1 MFGVLTPAWVPGAR
15 PAPFPGF
22 IEPCHPILREH
33 APFGARWV
41 PEIKFDGYRA
51 QAHGIARIDGDAMEM
66 SLPCQ
71 RLHGGARLR
80 MRARCEDGSCRNDD
94 ESERNA
100 VAMP

>member
-1 MFGVLTPAWVPGAR
+1 MRAR
-15 PAPFPGF
+15 CEDGSCRNDDESERNA
-22 IEPCHPILREH
+22 PILREH